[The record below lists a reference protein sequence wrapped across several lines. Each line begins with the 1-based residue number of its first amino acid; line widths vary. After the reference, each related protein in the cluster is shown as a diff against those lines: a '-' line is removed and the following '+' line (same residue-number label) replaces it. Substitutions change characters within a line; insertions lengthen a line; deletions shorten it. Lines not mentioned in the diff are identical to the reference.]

1 MIIFIKKNKKERSME
16 EENYYFDILLSKTNN
31 IYEAHEGLIGYIYS
45 DIHELTSDHFY
56 EVYNKDV
63 EDFYMYSTSPTEE
76 DYKNVDKL
84 TELLNRI
91 EDEAFSVTLESIRI
105 ACKEYDEI

>member
-1 MIIFIKKNKKERSME
+1 ME
-16 EENYYFDILLSKTNN
+16 EENYHFDILFSKTNDIYEVHEELMGN
-31 IYEAHEGLIGYIYS
+31 IYSYMY
-45 DIHELTSDHFY
+45 ELTSDHFY

-76 DYKNVDKL
+76 DYKKVAKL
-84 TELLNRI
+84 QELLNRI
-91 EDEAFSVTLESIRI
+91 KDEAFSVTLESIRI